1 MSDELTALVG
11 DEVYA
16 RLAAYLDVRASGS
29 VPLPHP
35 AVRGG

>member
-1 MSDELTALVG
+1 MADELTGLVG

-16 RLAAYLDVRASGS
+16 RLAAYLDARADGS

-35 AVRGG
+35 TVRTG